1 MRFDFGHYEPHNS
14 LNRKHKSAHEK
25 FKIRTLHCKMKQKTH
40 ILILCL
46 LAMALS
52 SCLTSRKVNLLQ
64 EPDDK
69 RIPSYADTLDFED
82 YLIRTDDR
90 LYVQIYSVDEN
101 LTKLF
106 NQGSNASYM
115 RQQMM
120 SGQSDTYGTSE
131 LYSYLVDDNG
141 NIQYPMLGDIPV
153 RGKTTREVKRL
164 LEDKLAELI
173 QSIGTYSLIS
183 VDVQVVS
190 RYFSVIGAVQSA
202 RVPMIKEKVTIF
214 EALAMAGDIADYG
227 DHSKIRIVREIEGE
241 TTIRTFDVRSKDII
255 NSEFYYIEP
264 NDVIYIQ
271 FMPGHTFGI
280 NHVTTT
286 IAVVATTI
294 SFGGFIYA
302 IVQRSINAANAAK
315 ASNSG
320 GK

>member
-1 MRFDFGHYEPHNS
+1 MMK
-14 LNRKHKSAHEK
+14 NR
-25 FKIRTLHCKMKQKTH
+25 IY
-40 ILILCL
+40 ILILCM

-52 SCLTSRKVNLLQ
+52 SCLTSKKVNLLQ
-64 EPDDK
+64 EPDGK
-69 RIPSYADTLDFED
+69 KIPSYADTLSFED
-82 YLIRTDDR
+82 YRIRTDDR
-90 LYVQIYSVDEN
+90 LYVQVYSVDEN
-101 LTKLF
+101 MTKLF
-106 NQGSNASYM
+106 NQGMSGSYM

-120 SGQSDTYGTSE
+120 SGAGDVYGTSE

-141 NIQYPMLGDIPV
+141 NILYPMIGEVPV
-153 RGKTTREVKRL
+153 RGLTTREVKHL
-164 LEDKLAELI
+164 LEEKLAELVK
-173 QSIGTYSLIS
+173 SIGNYAMMS
-183 VDVQVVS
+183 VDVQVVG

-202 RVPMIKEKVTIF
+202 RVPLIKEKVTIY

-294 SFGGFIYA
+294 SFGGFVYA
-302 IVQRSINAANAAK
+302 LVARIVNATRKSNANT
-315 ASNSG
+315 G
-320 GK
+320 GQ

>member
-1 MRFDFGHYEPHNS
+1 MMK
-14 LNRKHKSAHEK
+14 NR
-25 FKIRTLHCKMKQKTH
+25 IY
-40 ILILCL
+40 ILILCM

-52 SCLTSRKVNLLQ
+52 SCLTSKKVNLLQ
-64 EPDDK
+64 EPDGK
-69 RIPSYADTLDFED
+69 KIPSYADTLSFED
-82 YLIRTDDR
+82 YRIRTDDR
-90 LYVQIYSVDEN
+90 LYVQVYSVDEN
-101 LTKLF
+101 MTKLF
-106 NQGSNASYM
+106 NHGMSGSYM
-115 RQQMM
+115 RQQRM
-120 SGQSDTYGTSE
+120 SGAGDVYGTSE

-141 NIQYPMLGDIPV
+141 NILYPMIGEVPV
-153 RGKTTREVKRL
+153 RGLTTREVKHL
-164 LEDKLAELI
+164 LEEKLAELVK
-173 QSIGTYSLIS
+173 SIGNYAMMS
-183 VDVQVVS
+183 VDVQVVG

-202 RVPMIKEKVTIF
+202 RVPLIKEKVTIY

-294 SFGGFIYA
+294 SFGGFVYA
-302 IVQRSINAANAAK
+302 LVARIVNATRKSNANT
-315 ASNSG
+315 G
-320 GK
+320 GQ

>member
-1 MRFDFGHYEPHNS
+1 MRLGLGHYVPHNS
-14 LNRKHKSAHEK
+14 LNRKHKSAPEK
-25 FKIRTLHCKMKQKTH
+25 SKIRIQHCMVRNKIH
-40 ILILCL
+40 IIFVAL
-46 LAMALS
+46 LALALS
-52 SCLTSRKVNLLQ
+52 SCLTSKKVNLLQ
-64 EPDDK
+64 EPDGK
-69 RIPSYADTLDFED
+69 NIPSYVDTLSFED
-82 YLIRTDDR
+82 YQIRTDDR
-90 LYVQIYSVDEN
+90 LYIQVYSIDEN

-106 NQGSNASYM
+106 NQGSNGSNIRY
-115 RQQMM
+115 QMM
-120 SGQSDTYGTSE
+120 SGSGDYYGTNE
-131 LYSYLVDDNG
+131 LYSYLVDADG
-141 NIQYPMLGDIPV
+141 NILYPMIGEISV

-164 LEDKLAELI
+164 LEEKLEGLVK
-173 QSIGTYSLIS
+173 SLGNYAMMS
-183 VDVQVVS
+183 VDVQVIG
-190 RYFSVIGAVQSA
+190 RFFSVIGAVQSA
-202 RVPMIKEKVTIF
+202 RVPLLKEKVTIY

-271 FMPGHTFGI
+271 YMPGHTFGI

-302 IVQRSINAANAAK
+302 LVVRSMNAAK
-315 ASNSG
+315 RSNQTNSG

>member
-1 MRFDFGHYEPHNS
+1 M
-14 LNRKHKSAHEK
+14 
-25 FKIRTLHCKMKQKTH
+25 MKQKTH

-52 SCLTSRKVNLLQ
+52 SCLTSKKVNLLQ

-69 RIPSYADTLDFED
+69 KIPSYVDTLSFED
-82 YLIRTDDR
+82 YQIRTDDR
-90 LYVQIYSVDEN
+90 LYIQIYSVDEN

-106 NQGSNASYM
+106 NQGSNATYM

-120 SGQSDTYGTSE
+120 SGQNDTYGTSD

-153 RGKTTREVKRL
+153 RGKTTREVKHLMEERL
-164 LEDKLAELI
+164 SELI
-173 QSIGTYSLIS
+173 QRIGTYSLIS
-183 VDVQVVS
+183 VDVQVVA
-190 RYFSVIGAVQSA
+190 RFFSVIGAVQSA
-202 RVPMIKEKVTIF
+202 RVPLIKEKVTIF

-227 DHSKIRIVREIEGE
+227 DHSKIRIIREIEGE

>member
-1 MRFDFGHYEPHNS
+1 
-14 LNRKHKSAHEK
+14 
-25 FKIRTLHCKMKQKTH
+25 MKKLTH
-40 ILILCL
+40 ILIFGL
-46 LAMALS
+46 LAVTLS
-52 SCLTSRKVNLLQ
+52 SCLTSKKVNLLQ

-69 RIPSYADTLDFED
+69 KIPSYVDTLAFED
-82 YLIRTDDR
+82 YRIRIDDR
-90 LYVQIYSVDEN
+90 LYIQVYSVDEN

-106 NQGSNASYM
+106 NNGASSTYM

-120 SGQSDTYGTSE
+120 GAGNTYGTNE

-141 NIQYPMLGDIPV
+141 NIQFPMIGDLPV
-153 RGKTTREVKRL
+153 RGKTTREVKLL
-164 LEDKLAELI
+164 LEEQLAGLVKPV
-173 QSIGTYSLIS
+173 GNYALMS
-183 VDVQVVS
+183 VDVQVVN

-202 RVPMIKEKVTIF
+202 RVPLIKEKVTIF

-227 DHSKIRIVREIEGE
+227 DHSKIRILREIEGE
-241 TTIRTFDVRSKDII
+241 TTIRTFDIRSKDII

-271 FMPGHTFGI
+271 YMPGHSFGI

-302 IVQRSINAANAAK
+302 LVVRSINAVQRSKSTNT
-315 ASNSG
+315 G
-320 GK
+320 GN

>member
-1 MRFDFGHYEPHNS
+1 MQG
-14 LNRKHKSAHEK
+14 
-25 FKIRTLHCKMKQKTH
+25 MKRHTH
-40 ILILCL
+40 IFLFCL
-46 LAMALS
+46 LALALS
-52 SCLTSRKVNLLQ
+52 SCLTSKKVNLLQ
-64 EPDDK
+64 EPGK
-69 RIPSYADTLDFED
+69 EIPSYADTLNFED
-82 YLIRTDDR
+82 YRIRTSDR
-90 LYVQIYSVDEN
+90 LYIQVYSVDEK

-106 NQGSNASYM
+106 NQGGGGTNM

-120 SGQSDTYGTSE
+120 TGQGDLYGTNE

-141 NIQYPMLGDIPV
+141 NILYPMIGEIPV
-153 RGKTTREVKRL
+153 RGLTTREVKYL
-164 LEDKLAELI
+164 LEEKLAGLI
-173 QSIGTYSLIS
+173 KQIGNYSLMS
-183 VDVQVVS
+183 VEVQVIN
-190 RYFSVIGAVQSA
+190 RFFSVIGAVQSA
-202 RVPMIKEKVTIF
+202 RVPLVKEKLTIF

-294 SFGGFIYA
+294 SFAGFIYA
-302 IVQRSINAANAAK
+302 IVQRTINAVNR
-315 ASNSG
+315 SQSGSSTGNSG